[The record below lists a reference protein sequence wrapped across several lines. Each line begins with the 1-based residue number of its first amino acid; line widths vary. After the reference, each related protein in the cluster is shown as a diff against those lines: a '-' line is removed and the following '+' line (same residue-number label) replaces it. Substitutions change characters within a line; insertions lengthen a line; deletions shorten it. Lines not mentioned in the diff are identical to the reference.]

1 MAPFPQ
7 KSVFSAEINLGRSNG
22 HAVNGHGLNGH
33 GLNASAKGAESDAT
47 LSSGDVEALR
57 AEIRALSTKI
67 DGLSGVSVAAPDT
80 VDGDITSAEQQA
92 LDRVK
97 AEVEAIAAR
106 ITLTKQEIAN
116 LKHPLAKEDKLQSA
130 SMELSAVVKAT
141 EEATSAIMS
150 VAEHLEEIARE
161 VTTQVTDA
169 YVVSRLNEMT
179 DQITKLFEAC
189 SFQDLTG
196 QRITKVVKTIDYI
209 EERIET
215 MQVIWGRKDLSKLP
229 VPDDGIIK
237 KDGDLELHGPQ
248 AVEQAISQDDI
259 DKLFN

>member
-1 MAPFPQ
+1 MAPPFPQ
-7 KSVFSAEINLGRSNG
+7 KSVFSAEVHLGRANG
-22 HAVNGHGLNGH
+22 HAANGYANGHANGE
-33 GLNASAKGAESDAT
+33 AS

-57 AEIRALSTKI
+57 AEIKALSSKI
-67 DGLSGVSVAAPDT
+67 DGLAATGVAVPPDGLQANVSNT
-80 VDGDITSAEQQA
+80 DQAA

-116 LKHPLAKEDKLQSA
+116 LRHPLAKEDKLQSA
-130 SMELSAVVKAT
+130 SMELSAVVKST
-141 EEATSAIMS
+141 EEATSVIMS

-161 VTTQVTDA
+161 LTGHVTDS

-179 DQITKLFEAC
+179 EQITKLFEAC

-215 MQVIWGRKDLSKLP
+215 MQAIWGRKEMEKLP
-229 VPDDGIIK
+229 VLDDDIVK

-248 AVEQAISQDDI
+248 GAAQAISQDDI